1 MLIDGLSSS
10 PRLERAIEAGKDMEQ
25 KQSYIDKIT
34 MGLSVFLI
42 LVVILWF
49 PLFLLS
55 SANPTNRPNLVTTIS
70 VQIGIPGWSPFYHM
84 DQNQELVV
92 VSSALFSNLSQTFSD
107 LVQDDRPN
115 TQLTGLFS
123 VRWQPA
129 SIEGGRIARAHLLV
143 VGVVF
148 GSALAINTAK
158 LLPTND
164 AAGPSVQQLDYGNT
178 RSSIRVYSV
187 RSCVRL

>member
-1 MLIDGLSSS
+1 
-10 PRLERAIEAGKDMEQ
+10 MEQ

-123 VRWQPA
+123 VRWQPG
-129 SIEGGRIARAHLLV
+129 SIQ
-143 VGVVF
+143 F
-148 GSALAINTAK
+148 
-158 LLPTND
+158 
-164 AAGPSVQQLDYGNT
+164 
-178 RSSIRVYSV
+178 SIRPCLLARGVCSL
-187 RSCVRL
+187 RIGSGN